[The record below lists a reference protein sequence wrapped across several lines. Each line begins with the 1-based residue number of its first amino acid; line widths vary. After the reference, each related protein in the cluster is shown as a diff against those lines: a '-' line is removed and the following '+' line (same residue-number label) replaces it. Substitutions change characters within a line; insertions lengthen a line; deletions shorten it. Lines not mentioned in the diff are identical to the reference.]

1 MDEKTMWCDLGKENP
16 NTIGKQTIRVGD
28 IKESEII
35 CPSPSKSSNYNR
47 LINKPSINGVTLE
60 GNKTSEDLGLDV
72 ADANYVHEQSEASSE
87 WVIVRNL
94 NKYPAVSI
102 IDSAGD
108 EVIGNIHYD
117 SLNQVT
123 ITFIGAFKG
132 KATLN

>member
-1 MDEKTMWCDLGKENP
+1 MDEKTMWCDLGKENL

-87 WVIVRNL
+87 WVIVHNL

-108 EVIGNIHYD
+108 EVVGNIHYD

>member
-1 MDEKTMWCDLGKENP
+1 MKLYVLALVN
-16 NTIGKQTIRVGD
+16 
-28 IKESEII
+28 
-35 CPSPSKSSNYNR
+35 
-47 LINKPSINGVTLE
+47 LI
-60 GNKTSEDLGLDV
+60 
-72 ADANYVHEQSEASSE
+72 VH
-87 WVIVRNL
+87 NL

>member
-1 MDEKTMWCDLGKENP
+1 MDEKTIWEDLGKCDVKKP
-16 NTIGKQTIRVGD
+16 RPVIVDVGD
-28 IKESEII
+28 IKDVDIV
-35 CPSPSKSSNYNR
+35 CPKPTKTDSYTR
-47 LINKPSINGVTLE
+47 LHNKPSINGVTLE
-60 GNKTSEDLGLDV
+60 GNKTSEELNIDSG
-72 ADANYVHEQSEASSE
+72 DANYVHKQTEASDK
-87 WVIVRNL
+87 WIIVHNL

>member
-1 MDEKTMWCDLGKENP
+1 MDEKTMWCDLGKENL

-72 ADANYVHEQSEASSE
+72 TDANYVHEQSEASSE
-87 WVIVRNL
+87 WVIVHNL